1 MYKKT
6 AYNKIKKFF
15 PLFFRFFFKF
25 IEGPGFKR
33 KIGFECDP
41 IRFKAT
47 GKLESPNLVV
57 EFDNEDL
64 MFRTAIGDLIRI
76 DDVSFMLL

>member
-1 MYKKT
+1 M
-6 AYNKIKKFF
+6 
-15 PLFFRFFFKF
+15 

-33 KIGFECDP
+33 SIGFDHNP

-47 GKLESPNLVV
+47 GNLELPNLVV

-64 MFRTAIGDLIRI
+64 TFRTAIGDLIKKDEVGLSYI
-76 DDVSFMLL
+76 GTTKYAFFLS